1 MKISEVIKEK
11 RKELNMTQEE
21 LAKKLG
27 VSRQMINRYENGA
40 NFPSMF
46 VVDKLCETFNLSI
59 NDVLGGP
66 NEEVHIQKEEKYHV
80 HRNGIILTFL
90 SALSIILYF
99 ISDELINIFYAL
111 GRDLASVGVHEFVP
125 YNLGIIF
132 KLLLSIYSFSL
143 LIVLIIL
150 MISDIKSS
158 KSSLVKYD
166 IFKKWRIYFGIVFAF
181 SFSTLVNYISATY
194 HGIQYIGNFAA
205 GMFALQI
212 VEYFFIKQDPI
223 LINFLDDKTINSKK
237 WLAVSGIVALIIYLV
252 LAILISFSGN
262 PLGNYVVSAIYF
274 LALSIYF
281 VVLELILNFY
291 GYQKKEY

>member
-27 VSRQMINRYENGA
+27 VSRQMINHYENGA

-46 VVDKLCETFNLSI
+46 VVDKLCEVFNLSI

-66 NEEVHIQKEEKYHV
+66 KEEVHIQKEEKYHV
-80 HRNGIILTFL
+80 HRNGIILTFF

-99 ISDELINIFYAL
+99 ISNELINIFYAL

-166 IFKKWRIYFGIVFAF
+166 ILKKWRIYFGIVFSS
-181 SFSTLVNYISATY
+181 SFSTLVNYFSAY
-194 HGIQYIGNFAA
+194 YCIQYIGNFAA
-205 GMFALQI
+205 GMFVLQI

-223 LINFLDDKTINSKK
+223 LINFLDDRTINSKK
-237 WLAVSGIVALIIYLV
+237 WLAVSGIIALTIYLV
-252 LAILISFSGN
+252 LAILICFSGN

>member
-11 RKELNMTQEE
+11 RKEFNMTQEE
-21 LAKKLG
+21 LAKKVG
-27 VSRQMINRYENGA
+27 VSRQMINRYENGE

-46 VVDKLCETFNLSI
+46 VIDKFSEVFNLSI
-59 NDVLGGP
+59 NEVLGSP
-66 NEEVHIQKEEKYHV
+66 KEEVYIQKEEKCHV

-111 GRDLASVGVHEFVP
+111 GRDLSSVGVHEFVP

-158 KSSLVKYD
+158 KSSLVIYD
-166 IFKKWRIYFGIVFAF
+166 ILKKWRIYFGIVFSF
-181 SFSTLVNYISATY
+181 SFSTLVNYFSTY
-194 HGIQYIGNFAA
+194 YCIQYIGNFAA
-205 GMFALQI
+205 GMLVLQI

-223 LINFLDDKTINSKK
+223 LINFLDDRTINSKK
-237 WLAVSGIVALIIYLV
+237 WLAVSGIIALTIYLV
-252 LAILISFSGN
+252 LAILICFSGN